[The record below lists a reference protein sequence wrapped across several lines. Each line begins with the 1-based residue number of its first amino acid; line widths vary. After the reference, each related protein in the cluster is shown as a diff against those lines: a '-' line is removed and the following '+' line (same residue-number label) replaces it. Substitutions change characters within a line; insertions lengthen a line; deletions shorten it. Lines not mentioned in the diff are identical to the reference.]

1 MTVRN
6 KVLPVIT
13 SEDISR
19 YPDQAS
25 YKINTIV
32 QQLRGE
38 TIEREEGDDS
48 GSAALQQEIQDR
60 IDADNGLSGR
70 IDDEALTRATDDGV
84 LQGNIDTVQSNLNA
98 EALTRAH
105 DDGALQTQI
114 TNLVNSEIHLTLSTT
129 DIGTGAPLAANTLYG
144 VYT

>member
-25 YKINTIV
+25 YKINSIV
-32 QQLRGE
+32 QQLRSE
-38 TIEREEGDDS
+38 TIEREEGESS
-48 GSAALQQEIQDR
+48 GGAALQQEIQDR
-60 IDADNGLSGR
+60 IDADTGLGER
-70 IDDEALTRATDDGV
+70 IDNEALTRAT
-84 LQGNIDTVQSNLNA
+84 
-98 EALTRAH
+98 

-129 DIGTGAPLAANTLYG
+129 DIGAGSPLAANTLYG
-144 VYT
+144 VYV